1 MKNKSNKVLV
11 SFRFDSDTLAALDY
25 LASVYTHGN
34 KTVFLERVV
43 RRYWW
48 LEPLALFGKYRTP
61 GFGIS
66 LSDRVRFKS
75 AWDIFTS
82 QVFDNHN

>member
-1 MKNKSNKVLV
+1 MAKVLV
-11 SFRFDSDTLAALDY
+11 SFRFDEERIKELDY

-34 KTVFLERVV
+34 RTVLLERMI

-48 LEPLALFGKYRTP
+48 LEPLALKGKYRTP
-61 GFGIS
+61 GFGVNIV
-66 LSDRVRFKS
+66 DKQRIKS

-82 QVFDNHN
+82 QVFDK